1 MKINQT
7 SQTLSLVLHALETT
21 VAPDLTNPT
30 ALGALELIKPALN
43 DLLKRQGP
51 SVPLLRKCIEEGEA
65 LYHEIQKHLDGAAAG
80 PKRPYSTVGNFDTLA
95 TQYDELTEKI
105 DALCNR
111 LTAIESNN
119 PSALALIRRAAEWEL
134 SYYTTLQQIHAR
146 PFGDEPGTSSDDS
159 AAPPLTKEFFE
170 NFLIKARG
178 HALEVTK
185 FTANPG
191 SFGKQTYFA
200 TVKHADG
207 FIEDLVIRK
216 CDPAPIML
224 HSSFLL
230 DQEFDLL
237 KAVSAT
243 GYPAPKPLDLALN
256 LPGVDG
262 TFFTMSKIS
271 GKLPGSFL
279 EGHQAKIGE
288 DIWLQL
294 AERLAQLHSIPMSNF
309 EELIKKYDEEGA
321 IDDTVQSRY
330 HRNLRGWRDYVTRI
344 EHLPSPFITYLFS
357 WLERNVPEDGR
368 KPVLTHGDFNIH
380 NVLFEDGKLTGV
392 LDWECSDFGAPE
404 QDLAYIQPHVSRH
417 MEWQKFVDHYKAS
430 GGQEID
436 MRFMP
441 FTLAYSVLRTMLG
454 GVRATRNLQVG
465 HNRDLRY
472 IMVELG
478 FAPAFMQ
485 MGLACTSAQKEG
497 GAIDET
503 SKQETKVE
511 EMAAKGN
518 GNVDLEATLDADVN
532 GTNKANGANGHRY
545 VADRYRAPA
554 DMRAKVSGAGV
565 KTLQIYGDEVN
576 VRQKP
581 GPQANW
587 QNSVVLVWWDDKNA
601 VGGFH
606 RIGHEPN
613 LEGGGMVVLWDYVLS
628 PKGMYKRM
636 HHIPL
641 RDADLLPNGG
651 FGSGDDTC
659 KCEISNGEHIWT
671 IDDGDVSGR
680 ITCADTGPNVDCYP
694 KKGQIN
700 DFTSHHFDI
709 PGIVYGWLK
718 VKGEEYKV
726 DGLGVRDAGWGP
738 RNWGTV
744 YSHRWIAG
752 TCGKSLSI
760 IAVSWHG
767 IDESIAAF
775 GWVVRNGVITYAKKV
790 KILAY
795 VEEDASTNHGG
806 NVTFTLTTGEVL
818 VVECTPVPVKAMV
831 SYHQNVCV
839 VDRMC
844 TMTCGGLRG
853 MCNFETSANIQMG
866 SRRPTKFS
874 NGIIDNG
881 FFEDARPV

>member
-1 MKINQT
+1 MRINPT
-7 SQTLSLVLHALETT
+7 SQTLSLVIRAIETT

-30 ALGALELIKPALN
+30 AIGAIELIKPALH

-51 SVPLLRKCIEEGEA
+51 SIPLLRKCIEEGES
-65 LYHEIQKHLDGAAAG
+65 LNYEMTQHLEGTKAG
-80 PKRPYSTVGNFDTLA
+80 QKRPYSTLGDFDTLCEKYDQL
-95 TQYDELTEKI
+95 TEELDELCT
-105 DALCNR
+105 R
-111 LTAIESNN
+111 LTKVASHDPKASEF
-119 PSALALIRRAAEWEL
+119 IRKAAEWEL
-134 SYYTTLQQIHAR
+134 DYYTTLQSIQPQ
-146 PFGDEPGTSSDDS
+146 PFKGEASHPDDS
-159 AAPPLTKEFFE
+159 PNPPLTKEFFE
-170 NFLIKARG
+170 SFLQTKREDPS
-178 HALEVTK
+178 LSVTS
-185 FTANPG
+185 FISNPG

-200 TVKHADG
+200 TVRHG
-207 FIEDLVIRK
+207 SGSTEDLVIRK
-216 CDPAPIML
+216 ADPAPIML

-230 DQEFDLL
+230 PQEYDLL

-243 GYPAPKPLDLALN
+243 GYPAPTPIDLAEN

-279 EGHQAKIGE
+279 GGHEAKIDE
-288 DIWLQL
+288 EVWFQL
-294 AERLAQLHSIPMSNF
+294 AEKLAELHAIPLEKF
-309 EELIKKYDEEGA
+309 EEVIKKYDEEGA
-321 IDDTVQSRY
+321 MEDTVQSRY
-330 HRNLRGWRDYVTRI
+330 HRNLRGWRDYASRI

-357 WLERNVPEDGR
+357 WLERNVPADDR

-380 NVLFEDGKLTGV
+380 NVLFEDVKLTGV

-404 QDLAYIQPHVSRH
+404 QDLAYIQPHLSRH
-417 MEWQKFVDHYKAS
+417 MPWEKFLDHYKKS
-430 GGQEID
+430 GGQELN
-436 MRFMP
+436 MQYMS

-478 FAPAFMQ
+478 FTPAFMG
-485 MGLACTSAQKEG
+485 MGLACTADKKEDG
-497 GAIDET
+497 SVEDASRKET
-503 SKQETKVE
+503 EVE
-511 EMAAKGN
+511 EKAA
-518 GNVDLEATLDADVN
+518 
-532 GTNKANGANGHRY
+532 KANGNAELESTLEQDLKETNGLHGHHY
-545 VADRYRAPA
+545 VADRYRTAE
-554 DMRAKVSGAGV
+554 DMLAKVSGG

-576 VRQKP
+576 GRQKP
-581 GPQANW
+581 GPQENW
-587 QNSVVLVWWDDKNA
+587 QNSVVLVWWDDKSA

-606 RIGHEPN
+606 RLGHEPN
-613 LEGGGMVVLWDYVLS
+613 LKDGGKVVMWNYLLS

-636 HHIPL
+636 HHVPL
-641 RDADLLPNGG
+641 RDADLLPKNG

-659 KCEISNGEHIWT
+659 RCELEDGEHIWT
-671 IDDGDVSGR
+671 VEDEDVSGK
-680 ITCADTGPNVDCYP
+680 ITCVDTGPDVDCYP

-700 DFTSHHFDI
+700 SFTSHHFDI
-709 PGIVYGWLK
+709 PGIVHGSLK
-718 VKGEEYKV
+718 IKGEEYKI

-767 IDESIAAF
+767 VDESISTF
-775 GWVVRNGVITYAKKV
+775 GWVVRNGIITYAKKV

-795 VEEDASTNHGG
+795 MEEDAATNHGG
-806 NVTFTLTTGEVL
+806 RVTFSLTTGEIL
-818 VVECTPVPVKAMV
+818 DVECTPVPAKAMV
-831 SYHQNVCV
+831 SFHQNVCV
-839 VDRMC
+839 VDRIC
-844 TMTCGGLRG
+844 NMTCGGLRG

-866 SRRPTKFS
+866 VRRPTKFS

-881 FFEDARPV
+881 FFEDAESV